1 MVDVPDLPPQYAQV
15 MIVQA
20 GAAKQG
26 AAKTDRTI
34 GVCHLIEN
42 PPIPPGTAVNAM
54 SPLGSV
60 SDYFWKVER
69 LGVGLNGKVNILD
82 GPKHGELGVTPSG
95 NYRYFP
101 ASDYYGPDRATM
113 LVEIG
118 GRKVKA
124 IYFFNVMQRVPGGTE
139 GYDPYEDKKLCPQG
153 RRMWKIS
160 LYTDDPNGGLISFK
174 TFEITHKL
182 PHEP

>member
-26 AAKTDRTI
+26 AAKIDRVI

-54 SPLGSV
+54 SPVRAV
-60 SDYFWKVER
+60 SIYFSRVEHEQ
-69 LGVGLNGKVNILD
+69 VGLTGKVNILD
-82 GPKHGELGVTPSG
+82 GPKHGELRVTPSG

-101 ASDYYGPDRATM
+101 ASDYYGPDRATL

-124 IYFFNVMQRVPGGTE
+124 IYFFNVMQSVPGGTE
-139 GYDPYEDKKLCPQG
+139 GYDPYDDKKLCPQG

-160 LYTDDPNGGLISFK
+160 LNPDD
-174 TFEITHKL
+174 
-182 PHEP
+182 

>member
-1 MVDVPDLPPQYAQV
+1 MVDMPDAPPQYAQV

-26 AAKTDRTI
+26 AAKIDRTI

-54 SPLGSV
+54 SPV
-60 SDYFWKVER
+60 RAVNIYFDRVEHKA
-69 LGVGLNGKVNILD
+69 VGLAGKASILE
-82 GPKHGELGVTPSG
+82 GPRHGELRVTPSG

-101 ASDYYGPDRATM
+101 VPDYYGPDRANL

-118 GRKVKA
+118 GLTVKVM
-124 IYFFNVMQRVPGGTE
+124 YFFKVMQSVPGGTE
-139 GYDPYEDKKLCPQG
+139 GYDPYEDKKLCPEG
-153 RRMWKIS
+153 SRVWKMS
-160 LYTDDPNGGLISFK
+160 LNADDPNGGSISFQHLK
-174 TFEITHKL
+174 
-182 PHEP
+182 